1 MKFTGYLTTLMRSD
15 KAGGIILIAVTA
27 LSLLLANSIFKES
40 YIQVWSHKVA
50 GDSIVHWINDGL
62 MAIFFLLIGLE
73 LKREI
78 IEGKLSSVKTASF
91 PVFGAIGGMIVPAAF
106 FTFFN
111 YGTDGQTG
119 VGIPMATDIAFA
131 VGILSILGTR
141 VPLSLKLFLTA
152 LAVVD
157 DLGAIIVIALFY
169 SKSLDIQSLLAA
181 FSILAALFVLNRLKV
196 KILAVYLLAGTA
208 IWYFMLQS
216 GIHATISGIMLAS
229 VIPYQIGSHDSP
241 SHKLEKTL
249 HKPVALLILPLFAV
263 SNTSITLGSDWI
275 TGFGQSYCIGIM
287 AGLIFGKPLGIYLF
301 TFLGTKLGL
310 CRIPQDLR
318 WRNIAGVGFLG
329 GIGFT
334 MSIFITLLAYDNS
347 IVVDQAKVAILASSL
362 IAAIIGLFLLNTT
375 LKKDVSTI
383 EGK

>member
-1 MKFTGYLTTLMRSD
+1 M
-15 KAGGIILIAVTA
+15 IAVTA
-27 LSLLLANSIFKES
+27 LSLLLANSSFKES
-40 YIQVWSHKVA
+40 YIQIWSHKVA

-78 IEGKLSSVKTASF
+78 IEGKLSSLKTASF
-91 PVFGAIGGMIVPAAF
+91 PVLGAIGGMIVPAAF

-111 YGTDGQTG
+111 YGTVGQNG

-157 DLGAIIVIALFY
+157 DLGAIIVIAIFY
-169 SKSLDIQSLLAA
+169 SKSLDIQSLLIA
-181 FSILAALFVLNRLKV
+181 FSILAALFVLKSLKV

-229 VIPYQIGSHDSP
+229 VIPYQTGSHESP
-241 SHKLEKTL
+241 SYKLEKIL

-263 SNTSITLGSDWI
+263 SNTSITLGSNWMA
-275 TGFGQSYCIGIM
+275 GFEQSYCIGIM
-287 AGLIFGKPLGIYLF
+287 TGLIFGKPLGIYLF

-310 CRIPQDLR
+310 CHIPEDLR

-334 MSIFITLLAYDNS
+334 MSIFITLLAYDSS
-347 IVVDQAKVAILASSL
+347 IVVDQAKVAILVSSL

-375 LKKDVSTI
+375 LKRSVSTI
-383 EGK
+383 EGIQ